1 MIMLNL
7 HKKPSETVTLVSAV
21 NEILFIG
28 GVPPSPEGNRVAVAS
43 SPMLPDGGLGTQN
56 DNSRRIL
63 SKGSEPLD
71 E

>member
-1 MIMLNL
+1 MIRLNL

-28 GVPPSPEGNRVAVAS
+28 VSLLALEGDRVAVAS

-63 SKGSEPLD
+63 SKGSEPSGG
-71 E
+71 